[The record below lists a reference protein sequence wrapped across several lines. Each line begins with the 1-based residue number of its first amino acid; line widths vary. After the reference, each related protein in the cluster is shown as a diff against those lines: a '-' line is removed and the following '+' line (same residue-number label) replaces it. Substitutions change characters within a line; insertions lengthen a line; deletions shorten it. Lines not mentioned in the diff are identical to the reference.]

1 MQYID
6 LKEEKKRRNQLDI
19 KNYDLQKEKDI
30 LISLV
35 QKFKTNHPEFQVEA
49 DEFESKQNM
58 PLI

>member
-35 QKFKTNHPEFQVEA
+35 
-49 DEFESKQNM
+49 
-58 PLI
+58 